1 MDNAYE
7 QAAHSRGNLNGQQTN
22 EKILNLTGDREMHI
36 KTIRHHFP
44 RRLAKIK
51 ETDNIKG

>member
-1 MDNAYE
+1 MDSAYD

-44 RRLAKIK
+44 RRLAKIR
-51 ETDNIKG
+51 D